1 MKKALT
7 TIVGVMF
14 IAFSNLA
21 LSDSSESLQG
31 RCEEQAKEDNVDPD
45 IYDEYMSDCIRYYQ
59 DVGSEHEIEPADM
72 EEENDETSSVQE

>member
-7 TIVGVMF
+7 TIVVVVL

-21 LSDSSESLQG
+21 LSDSSESLQE
-31 RCEEQAKEDNVDPD
+31 RCEEQAKEDSVEKD

-59 DVGSEHEIEPADM
+59 DVGSEYEMESTDM